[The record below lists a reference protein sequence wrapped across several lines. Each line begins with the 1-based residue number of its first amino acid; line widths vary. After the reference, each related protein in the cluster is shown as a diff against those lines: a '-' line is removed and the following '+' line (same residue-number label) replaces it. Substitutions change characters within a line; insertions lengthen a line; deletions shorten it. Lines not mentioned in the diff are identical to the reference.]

1 MHNTAVG
8 PHVSLV
14 GLLSGRPLQLVGEFL
29 GPRCTLCDERLG
41 VLVRHA
47 DGEHRRF
54 SFDWYCITCSLAVIN
69 DRTPPINIHQASGS
83 SASCGSAASSLDP
96 DLHIA
101 YPNHRGGIKKVGCNK
116 IPNDR
121 S

>member
-41 VLVRHA
+41 VLVQHA
-47 DGEHRRF
+47 DGEL
-54 SFDWYCITCSLAVIN
+54 DWYCITCSLAVIN

-101 YPNHRGGIKKVGCNK
+101 DYNHRSGIKVGRNK